1 METGT
6 VQAEKISSRKRSS
19 SSGWARK
26 PAPLP
31 FAVTVPDGQPRFR
44 LTSPQPRLPS
54 RFAAQMKSAA
64 VRVSSCG
71 TAGTPSL
78 YSGSTSR
85 FWRGVSPG
93 CVVGVMN
100 GMKYL
105 SMPGKNS

>member
-1 METGT
+1 M
-6 VQAEKISSRKRSS
+6 
-19 SSGWARK
+19 
-26 PAPLP
+26 
-31 FAVTVPDGQPRFR
+31 
-44 LTSPQPRLPS
+44 
-54 RFAAQMKSAA
+54 FAAQIKSAA

-85 FWRGVSPG
+85 FCRGVSFS

-105 SMPGKNS
+105 SMPGKNSWWVRRNTAPVMPSIGAK